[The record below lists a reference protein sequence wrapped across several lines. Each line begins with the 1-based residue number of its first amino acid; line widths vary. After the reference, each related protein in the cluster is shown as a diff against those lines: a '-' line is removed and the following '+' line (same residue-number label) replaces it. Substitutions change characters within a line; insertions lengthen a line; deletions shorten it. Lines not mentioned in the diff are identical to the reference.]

1 MPSLTSQKESRPT
14 KFSVLFKKFWPNFVV
29 YNSWALT
36 ISSLYINIIIVSNI
50 IWAGEEIHVGELGI
64 LFGFGTWMMGIS
76 GLFFGYLADRINR
89 IKLMTLTMIMFGV
102 GMLINGFSP
111 EGQGSL
117 TFNFFLGCLLFRNL
131 FCGGFWPIIL
141 SYTNDSIEEFERSRF
156 FGVINATFQVFQI
169 SGMLISTLLFQNQF
183 WREFMWGMGLL
194 YLIGGVMI
202 SLKGIEPKRG
212 GAKNQLKAVLFESGI
227 KYQYKLTKKTFKT
240 TILRPTICIL
250 FVEGIF
256 ISMCFSLVDFL
267 FITYLQ
273 SPPHNISPFITTVYL
288 TIFGI
293 SGGILG
299 SIGFSKLSDR
309 LANKNFKNRIY
320 LIVFSIVIVFS
331 TYIFLFFIPIQSMTP
346 VQGNDLVFI
355 ITTPAFWLLGIG
367 AFIFRSI
374 ISIYSIN
381 QPPLI
386 QKINLP
392 ESQGII
398 SSSSQFLDF
407 IGLGTG
413 PMIAGMI
420 LELYNKNYQ
429 ITVLISMI
437 IGIIGVLFWLL
448 AIKWINKDI
457 ETISSILN
465 LRAEEMARINGK

>member
-1 MPSLTSQKESRPT
+1 MSSSTTQKESEST
-14 KFSVLFKKFWPNFVV
+14 KYTALFKKLWPNFVV
-29 YNSWALT
+29 YNFWALT
-36 ISSLYINIIIVSNI
+36 VSSLYINTIMVSNI
-50 IWAGEEIHVGELGI
+50 IWTGEEIHVGEIGI
-64 LFGFGTWMMGIS
+64 LFGTGTWMIGIS

-89 IKLMTLTMIMFGV
+89 IKLMTLSMIMFGV
-102 GMLINGFSP
+102 GMIINGFSP

-117 TFNFFLGCLLFRNL
+117 TFNFFLGCILFRNF

-141 SYTNDSIEEFERSRF
+141 SYTNDTVEEFERSRF
-156 FGVINATFQVFQI
+156 FGAINATFQVFQI

-183 WREFMWGMGLL
+183 WREFMLGMGLV
-194 YLIGGVMI
+194 YLIGGIMI

-212 GAKNQLKAVLFESGI
+212 GGQNQLKAVLFESGI
-227 KYQYKLTKKTFKT
+227 KYQHKLTKKTFRT
-240 TILRPTICIL
+240 TILRPNICIL
-250 FVEGIF
+250 FAEGIF
-256 ISMCFSLVDFL
+256 ISMFYSFVDFL

-288 TIFGI
+288 IIFGI

-309 LANKNFKNRIY
+309 LAYKNFKNRIY
-320 LIVFSIVIVFS
+320 LIVFSIVTVF
-331 TYIFLFFIPIQSMTP
+331 TIYIFLFFIPIQSMTP
-346 VQGNDLVFI
+346 HQGNDLVFI

-407 IGLGTG
+407 IGLGMG
-413 PMIAGMI
+413 PIIAGMI
-420 LELYNKNYQ
+420 LESYNRNYQ

-448 AIKWINKDI
+448 AIKWIDKDI

-465 LRAEEMARINGK
+465 QRAEEMARINGK

>member
-1 MPSLTSQKESRPT
+1 
-14 KFSVLFKKFWPNFVV
+14 
-29 YNSWALT
+29 
-36 ISSLYINIIIVSNI
+36 
-50 IWAGEEIHVGELGI
+50 
-64 LFGFGTWMMGIS
+64 
-76 GLFFGYLADRINR
+76 
-89 IKLMTLTMIMFGV
+89 
-102 GMLINGFSP
+102 
-111 EGQGSL
+111 
-117 TFNFFLGCLLFRNL
+117 
-131 FCGGFWPIIL
+131 
-141 SYTNDSIEEFERSRF
+141 
-156 FGVINATFQVFQI
+156 
-169 SGMLISTLLFQNQF
+169 
-183 WREFMWGMGLL
+183 
-194 YLIGGVMI
+194 
-202 SLKGIEPKRG
+202 
-212 GAKNQLKAVLFESGI
+212 
-227 KYQYKLTKKTFKT
+227 
-240 TILRPTICIL
+240 
-250 FVEGIF
+250 
-256 ISMCFSLVDFL
+256 MCFSLVDFL

-331 TYIFLFFIPIQSMTP
+331 TYIFLFFIPIQNMTP

-413 PMIAGMI
+413 PIIAGVI
-420 LELYNKNYQ
+420 LELYNRNYQ

-437 IGIIGVLFWLL
+437 IGIIGVFFWLL

-465 LRAEEMARINGK
+465 RRAEEMARINGK